1 MDITFID
8 FFSGIGGFHSGF
20 ERAGMKCVGWCEADK
35 YAQKSYRAI
44 YDTKG
49 LWFSD
54 DVRKCRGWEL
64 PTATLWSFGFP
75 CQDISIAGKQKG
87 IGRGTR
93 SGLFFEIMRLL
104 DEKEDDKPEWIICEN
119 VKNLL
124 SIEAGWGFL
133 RVTSE
138 MAKRGYTV
146 QWRLYNSKDYGVPQ
160 NRERVYIVGH
170 LGERGGRELLP
181 PARKSERTL
190 KKVISG
196 AQAERVY
203 ELELSCTLS
212 SQGGGMGAKTGL
224 YMIQRGCKFRYP
236 ERGVGKRAVSGY
248 IENTDIA
255 NALLSTHTGDYT
267 SDGNTGVVEIKN
279 ATKSGATPAMI
290 GDGIDTAYP
299 SSNTR
304 RGRVQKEACNT
315 ITTHGTAGVLT
326 DIYPVRI
333 RKLTPKECWRLQ
345 GFSDEQF
352 EKAAAVNSNSW
363 LYKQAGNAV
372 TVNVVEAIGKH
383 IAGIIQEEKK

>member
-1 MDITFID
+1 MSVTFID
-8 FFSGIGGFHSGF
+8 FFSGIGGFRSGF
-20 ERAGMKCVGWCEADK
+20 EKAGMKCAGWCEFDK

-75 CQDISIAGKQKG
+75 CQDVSIAGKQKG

-160 NRERVYIVGH
+160 NRERVYIIGR
-170 LGERGGRELLP
+170 LGKNGSGELLP

-190 KKVISG
+190 KKTIDG
-196 AQAERVY
+196 AQGSRVY
-203 ELELSCTLS
+203 EPELSCTLS

-255 NALLSTHTGDYT
+255 NALLSTHTGDCT

-290 GDGIDTAYP
+290 GDGIDTVYP

-304 RGRVQKEACNT
+304 HGRVQPGKCST
-315 ITTHGTAGVLT
+315 ITTHGTAGVLMDT
-326 DIYPVRI
+326 SPVRI

-352 EKAAAVNSNSW
+352 EKAAAVNSNTQ

-372 TVNVVEAIGKH
+372 TVNVVESIGRH
-383 IAGIIQEEKK
+383 IVSIIQEG